1 MVKKKYE
8 YKSVIRE
15 NKSTLRPYNLL
26 YRELLLS
33 FIDYLLQEYTRN
45 PGGDPEI
52 TKLVGESDLHII
64 PTMNPDGFEKA
75 EKGDCKGFSRQSGKH
90 MTRHQKYLNFSVESF

>member
-1 MVKKKYE
+1 M
-8 YKSVIRE
+8 
-15 NKSTLRPYNLL
+15 
-26 YRELLLS
+26 LLS

-75 EKGDCKGFSRQSGKH
+75 EKGDCKGFSRQSGKP
-90 MTRHQKYLNFSVESF
+90 RNIKAAKISKFFRGIVLNPRSV

>member
-1 MVKKKYE
+1 MR
-8 YKSVIRE
+8 KS
-15 NKSTLRPYNLL
+15 KSTLCPHNLF

-90 MTRHQKYLNFSVESF
+90 RNDKAPKIPEFFYGIVLNPRSV